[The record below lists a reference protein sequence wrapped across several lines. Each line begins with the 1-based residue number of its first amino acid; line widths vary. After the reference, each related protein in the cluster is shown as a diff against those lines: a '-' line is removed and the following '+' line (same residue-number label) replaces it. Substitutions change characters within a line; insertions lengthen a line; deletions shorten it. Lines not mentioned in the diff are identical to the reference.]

1 MSTKDFK
8 QGMVAGAKPFGDKL
22 DQLANVSES
31 AVNDYK
37 ESFEDVSE
45 VVYTL
50 LGDMSAQERKR
61 VYDLDETMDISA
73 LDDDEKEFL
82 VAILTELANMIPFV
96 SDLQK
101 NYLLGVCGVATVA
114 VPQSSI
120 NLACIEN
127 VDNMKTQKILLRYV
141 MEFLFVGEQNYDFLE
156 KYEDDLFCY
165 FSVNKRGISEIM
177 ESINR
182 VFNAM
187 GIEGIVSRYSFAVIE
202 EEPNCEDEAISEDC
216 DFEEDT
222 IPDEIEVLNL
232 TNIVQIAAGETLSYR
247 YKEIHLGSLINC
259 CGTLEFDNCIIV
271 YNEKNAADEITIA
284 EGATLSATNSTFICK
299 DYDKNAQITLHANSN
314 ASFSGCRFIDCCMFL
329 FSDQNASLNIEN
341 CELYNC
347 YRGFVFFHG
356 YNAGE
361 VTIRDTSILID
372 ENIKKNNKQSPLIS
386 VPGSTCNINNVR
398 ISVTAQELETESPI
412 LDVRYGTVTNSSFID
427 CPHAVKAHVIESCL
441 FDNCKGELPIVVA
454 HVDERSSGVR
464 TTIKSCVFDG
474 CNNVIKADSDTLIT
488 QCKFYNCIDRVI
500 YASESSGIEVTFCEF
515 INYQNTATDELQ
527 GQDTSDPLP
536 AIRLYANRSS
546 TASTIQKCIF
556 DGIDINEGFLISAH
570 VDGKVSDR
578 TVRISDC
585 DFRNCVTR
593 RASGKIIKTY
603 GRYIGAFNKPHNELA
618 ISVANCRGL
627 DQIKQVGIGTC
638 TDNTVLQETV
648 ESKSIVGA
656 TGIVA
661 GVATFLGGPVT
672 GAAFAAVS
680 ALVNQA
686 NKKEE
691 ELSSKA
697 KGE

>member
-31 AVNDYK
+31 AVSDIQ
-37 ESFEDVSE
+37 EGLDGVTE
-45 VVYTL
+45 VVNIVL
-50 LGDMSAQERKR
+50 DDLSAQEKKR
-61 VYDLDETMDISA
+61 IYDLDEATDISV
-73 LDDDEKEFL
+73 LEDDEKEFL
-82 VAILTELANMIPFV
+82 VAILTELANMIPTV

-101 NYLLGVCGVATVA
+101 KYLLGVCSVANVA

-127 VDNMKTQKILLRYV
+127 VENMKTQKILLRYV
-141 MEFLFVGEQNYDFLE
+141 MEFLFIGEQNYDFLE

-165 FSVNKRGISEIM
+165 FSVNKRGISEIK
-177 ESINR
+177 ETINR

-187 GIEGIVSRYSFAVIE
+187 GIEGIASRYSFAVVE
-202 EEPNCEDEAISEDC
+202 EESDYEDEAISEDC
-216 DFEEDT
+216 DFEEDA

-232 TNIVQIAAGETLSYR
+232 TNMVQVAAGETLSYR

-299 DYDKNAQITLHANSN
+299 NYDKNAQITLHAGSN

-329 FSDQNASLNIEN
+329 FSDQNATLNIEN

-361 VTIRDTSILID
+361 VTIRDTNILID
-372 ENIKKNNKQSPLIS
+372 ENIKKNDKQSPLIL

-398 ISVTAQELETESPI
+398 ISVNAQELETESPI
-412 LDVRYGTVTNSSFID
+412 LDVRYGTVTNSSFIG
-427 CPHAVKAHVIESCL
+427 CPHAVKSHIIENCL
-441 FDNCKGELPIVVA
+441 FENCKGELPIVVA
-454 HVDERSSGVR
+454 HVDERGSEMR
-464 TTIKSCVFDG
+464 TTVKSCVFDG
-474 CNNVIKADSDTLIT
+474 CNNVIKADSDTVIT

-500 YASESSGIEVTFCEF
+500 YAAESSVIEVTFCEF
-515 INYQNTATDELQ
+515 INYKNTATDELQ
-527 GQDTSDPLP
+527 GQDTSDPLS
-536 AIRLYANRSS
+536 AIRLYANRSV

-556 DGIDINEGFLISAH
+556 DGVDINEGFLISAH

-578 TVRISDC
+578 SVRISDC

-593 RASGKIIKTY
+593 RASGKVIKTY
-603 GRYIGAFNKPHNELA
+603 GRYIGAFNKAHNELA
-618 ISVANCRGL
+618 ISIGNCRGL
-627 DQIKQVGIGTC
+627 DQIKTVGIGTC
-638 TDNTVLQETV
+638 TDNTILQETV
-648 ESKSIVGA
+648 VAKTKVGA
-656 TGIVA
+656 TGVVA
-661 GVATFLGGPVT
+661 GVAAFLGGPVA

-680 ALVNQA
+680 ALINKA
-686 NKKEE
+686 NEKEE

>member
-31 AVNDYK
+31 AVSDIQ
-37 ESFEDVSE
+37 EGLDGVTE
-45 VVYTL
+45 VVNIVL
-50 LGDMSAQERKR
+50 DDLSAQEKKR
-61 VYDLDETMDISA
+61 IYDLDEATDVSV
-73 LDDDEKEFL
+73 LEDDEKEFL
-82 VAILTELANMIPFV
+82 VAILTELANMIPTV

-101 NYLLGVCGVATVA
+101 KYLLGVCSVANVA
-114 VPQSSI
+114 VQQTSI

-127 VDNMKTQKILLRYV
+127 VENMKTQKILLRYV

-165 FSVNKRGISEIM
+165 FSVNKRGISEIK

-187 GIEGIVSRYSFAVIE
+187 GIEGIASRYNFAIVE
-202 EEPNCEDEAISEDC
+202 EGPDYETEAISEDC
-216 DFEEDT
+216 DFEEDS

-232 TNIVQIAAGETLSYR
+232 TNIVQVAAGETLSYR

-329 FSDQNASLNIEN
+329 FSDQNATLNIEN

-361 VTIRDTSILID
+361 VSINSTNILID
-372 ENIKKNNKQSPLIS
+372 ENIKKHDKQSPLIC
-386 VPGSTCNINNVR
+386 VPSSTCNINNICVS
-398 ISVTAQELETESPI
+398 ISTQDIETESPI
-412 LDVRYGTVTNSSFID
+412 LDVRYGMVTSSSFVS
-427 CPHAVKAHVIESCL
+427 CPHAVRAHVIENCL
-441 FDNCKGELPIVVA
+441 FENCKGELPIVA
-454 HVDERSSGVR
+454 TRVDERGSEMR
-464 TTIKSCVFDG
+464 TTVKSCVFDG

-500 YASESSGIEVTFCEF
+500 YAPESSGIEVTFCEF
-515 INYQNTATDELQ
+515 INYKNTATDELQ
-527 GQDTSDPLP
+527 GQDNSDPIP
-536 AIRLYANRSS
+536 AIRLYANKSATS
-546 TASTIQKCIF
+546 STIQKCIF
-556 DGIDINEGFLISAH
+556 DGVDINEGFLISAH

-578 TVRISDC
+578 TVRISEC

-593 RASGKIIKTY
+593 RASGKVIKTY
-603 GRYIGAFNKPHNELA
+603 GRYVGAFNKPHNELA
-618 ISVANCRGL
+618 ISVGNCRGL
-627 DQIKQVGIGTC
+627 DQIKKVGLGTC
-638 TDNTVLQETV
+638 TDNTILQETIV
-648 ESKSIVGA
+648 AKTKVGA
-656 TGIVA
+656 TGVVA
-661 GVATFLGGPVT
+661 GVATLLGGPIT

-680 ALVNQA
+680 ALINKA

-697 KGE
+697 KSE